1 MGRGGGVVT
10 DSVELYLERI
20 GRVVVVP
27 LDILRLPVVLG
38 VQLLVHLLLADR
50 LQQQNVPGIGLGRT
64 KSDGD
69 SKLPVTLF

>member
-50 LQQQNVPGIGLGRT
+50 LQQQNVPGIGLDRT
-64 KSDGD
+64 KSDAD